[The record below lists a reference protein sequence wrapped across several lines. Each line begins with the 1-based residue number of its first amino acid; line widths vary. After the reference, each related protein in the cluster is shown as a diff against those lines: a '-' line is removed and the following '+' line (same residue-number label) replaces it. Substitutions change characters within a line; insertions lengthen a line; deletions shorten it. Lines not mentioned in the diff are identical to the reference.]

1 MGNILERRRVG
12 MSISML
18 SLRGLIE
25 LFPLHVIFMILSYTR
40 RMRILIVEDE
50 RRLSNIIKKGFV
62 EDGFAVD
69 QAYDGEEGQYLAEDE
84 QYDLIVLDIMLPKV
98 DGLQLC
104 KELRKK
110 NIRIPILMLT
120 AKSTTEDKVAG
131 LDSGADDYITKP
143 FSFVEFRSR
152 VHALIRRS
160 QQETLPTLQIDDL
173 ELDPLKHL
181 VKRGEKTI
189 NLTPKEFAI
198 LELLLRHKGEVV
210 SRTTIIEHVWDY
222 NFDGMSNV
230 VDVFVVALRKKVD
243 SGFKKKLI
251 QTIHGVGY
259 KIGD

>member
-1 MGNILERRRVG
+1 M
-12 MSISML
+12 
-18 SLRGLIE
+18 
-25 LFPLHVIFMILSYTR
+25 
-40 RMRILIVEDE
+40 IVEDE

-69 QAYDGEEGQYLAEDE
+69 QAFDGEEGLYLAEGE
-84 QYDLIVLDIMLPKV
+84 QYDLIVLDIMLPKM

-104 KELRKK
+104 RELRKK
-110 NIRIPILMLT
+110 NIKTPILVLT

-160 QQETLPTLQIDDL
+160 HQEASPSLLLDDL
-173 ELDPLKHL
+173 EVDPLKHI

-189 NLTPKEFAI
+189 NLTPKEFAV

-210 SRTTIIEHVWDY
+210 SRTMIIEHVWDY
-222 NFDGMSNV
+222 NFEGMSNV
-230 VDVFVVALRKKVD
+230 VDVFVVALRKKID
-243 SGFKKKLI
+243 SGSKKKMI

>member
-1 MGNILERRRVG
+1 
-12 MSISML
+12 
-18 SLRGLIE
+18 
-25 LFPLHVIFMILSYTR
+25 
-40 RMRILIVEDE
+40 MRILIVEDE
-50 RRLSNIIKKGFV
+50 RRLSNVIKKGFV

-69 QAYDGEEGQYLAEDE
+69 QAFDGEEGQYLAEGE
-84 QYDLIVLDIMLPKV
+84 QYDLIVLDIMLPKI

-104 KELRKK
+104 KELRKQ
-110 NIRIPILMLT
+110 NIKTPILMLT

-160 QQETLPTLQIDDL
+160 HQETSPTLQIEDL
-173 ELDPLKHL
+173 EVDPLKHI
-181 VKRGEKTI
+181 VKRGEKSI
-189 NLTPKEFAI
+189 NLTPKEFAV
-198 LELLLRHKGEVV
+198 LELLLRHRGEVV
-210 SRTTIIEHVWDY
+210 SRTMIIEHVWDY

-230 VDVFVVALRKKVD
+230 VDVFVVSLRKKID
-243 SGFKKKLI
+243 FGAKKKLI

>member
-1 MGNILERRRVG
+1 MRV
-12 MSISML
+12 
-18 SLRGLIE
+18 
-25 LFPLHVIFMILSYTR
+25 
-40 RMRILIVEDE
+40 LIVEDE
-50 RRLSNIIKKGFV
+50 RRLSSIIKKGFI

-69 QAYDGEEGQYLAEDE
+69 QAFDGEEGQYLAESE

-98 DGLQLC
+98 DGLQVC

-110 NIRIPILMLT
+110 SIKTPILMLT

-160 QQETLPTLQIDDL
+160 HQDISPILSENDL
-173 ELDPLKHL
+173 TLDPLKHS
-181 VKRGEKTI
+181 VQRANKGIT
-189 NLTPKEFAI
+189 LTPKEFAV

-210 SRTTIIEHVWDY
+210 SRTMIIEHVWDY

-230 VDVFVVALRKKVD
+230 VDVFVGTLRKKVD
-243 SGFKKKLI
+243 TGAKVKLI

-259 KIGD
+259 KIG